1 MKDDFS
7 IMLLRQ
13 INGLL
18 GFYHNRHLEK
28 ISGLTFSQIFLL
40 YETFAMADQ
49 EKKGFTLSTLVA
61 ETGFTKSTVCSTLR
75 ALKEAGYIKMNVD
88 RLDNRRKK
96 IFLTPKAEAAREE
109 VKDFVEEVNV
119 SLRQG
124 ISDQEMEVLERSL
137 QKILDNIKMTRARCI
152 NQK

>member
-1 MKDDFS
+1 MKNDFG

-18 GFYHNRHLEK
+18 GFYHNRRLEK

-40 YETFAMADQ
+40 HEMFAMADK
-49 EKKGFTLSTLVA
+49 EKKGFSLSALAV
-61 ETGFTKSTVCSTLR
+61 ETGFSKSTVCSTLR
-75 ALKEAGYIKMNVD
+75 ALKEAGYIKMKAD

-96 IFLTPKAEAAREE
+96 ILLTPKAEAAREE
-109 VKDFVEEVNV
+109 VRDFVEEVNT

-124 ISDQEMEVLERSL
+124 ISDQEMEIMERSL
-137 QKILDNIKMTRARCI
+137 QKILDNIKTTRARCLELE
-152 NQK
+152 

>member
-1 MKDDFS
+1 MKNDFG

-18 GFYHNRHLEK
+18 GFYHNRCLEK

-40 YETFAMADQ
+40 HEMFGMADQ
-49 EKKGFTLSTLVA
+49 EKKEFSLSALAA
-61 ETGFTKSTVCSTLR
+61 ETGFSKSTVCSTLR
-75 ALKEAGYIKMNVD
+75 ALKEAGYIKMNAD

-96 IFLTPKAEAAREE
+96 ILLTPKAEAAKEE